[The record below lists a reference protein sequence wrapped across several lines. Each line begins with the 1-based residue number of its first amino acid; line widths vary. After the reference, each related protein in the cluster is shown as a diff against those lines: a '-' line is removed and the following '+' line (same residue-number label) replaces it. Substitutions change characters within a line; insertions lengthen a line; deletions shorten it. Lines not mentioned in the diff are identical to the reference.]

1 MGKRPTQHNED
12 DMEISIIREQLDRL
26 ESSDESQ
33 AQALKEILI
42 LLRGSVAMGV
52 QGIIKQ
58 YDELRNQVNQLT
70 SDLAHYERWRQK
82 QISDKGKITITVS
95 TMVQRILAFIG
106 AGGTI
111 VGIILGLRDIF
122 SK

>member
-1 MGKRPTQHNED
+1 MGKRPPPNNTD
-12 DMEISIIREQLDRL
+12 DMEITLIREQLARL
-26 ESSDESQ
+26 ENANDQQGETM
-33 AQALKEILI
+33 KEILI
-42 LLRGSVAMGV
+42 LLRGSVSMGV
-52 QGIIKQ
+52 QGILTQ
-58 YDELRNQVNQLT
+58 YAQLREQVNQLT

-82 QISDKGKITITVS
+82 QIADKGKITITVS

-122 SK
+122 T